1 MHHDDSRCKVDQS
14 LCPLAGG
21 RADYR
26 DEVRELALVI
36 GVRRVWRAVRW
47 RVRRVWRPVR
57 RVWRRVWR
65 AVRRRVRWRAVRW
78 WVFRAGIA
86 VQQRVRRVWRAVR
99 RREHQ
104 ANELVLVITMGRVGS
119 SATYRALKR
128 AGFEALH
135 IHQIGLKSLVKRS
148 LKPEVARH
156 VEDGHRA
163 RALLDAEPDRPVRV
177 ITLVRDPIEQNISA
191 GFSRFCRLGKLDELC
206 RYVTD
211 PAVMNSVWEKTPLAY
226 PLAWMDLELRDVLGI
241 DFYQVDVARA
251 GYGQMEAGRVNA
263 LLLRSTLPDEVK
275 STLLSQF
282 MGREVMMG
290 RTGVDRNKQGDLQN
304 LYRAFELTS
313 PMTVVDLSEVAES
326 RFMQHFFAVDKDEY
340 ILKWKTRLNLA

>member
-1 MHHDDSRCKVDQS
+1 MHHDDSLRKVDQS
-14 LCPLAGG
+14 LCPNRGG

-26 DEVRELALVI
+26 DDVRELLLVI

-47 RVRRVWRPVR
+47 RVRRVWR
-57 RVWRRVWR
+57 
-65 AVRRRVRWRAVRW
+65 AVRRPVRWRAVRW
-78 WVFRAGIA
+78 WLFRAGIA
-86 VQQRVRRVWRAVR
+86 VQQRVRR
-99 RREHQ
+99 RERQ
-104 ANELVLVITMGRVGS
+104 ASELVLVITMGRVGS
-119 SATYRALKR
+119 SATYRALEK

-191 GFSRFCRLGKLDELC
+191 GFSRFCRLGNLDELR

-211 PAVMNSVWEKTPLAY
+211 PAVLNSIWEKTPLAY
-226 PLAWMDLELRDVLGI
+226 SLAWMDLELRDALGI
-241 DFYQVDVARA
+241 DFYQVDVASA

-263 LLLRSTLPDEVK
+263 LVLRSTLPDEVK

-290 RTGVDRNKQGDLQN
+290 RTGVDRNKEGDLKN

-313 PMTVVDLSEVAES
+313 PLTVADLSEVAES
-326 RFMQHFFAVDKDEY
+326 RFMQHFFAVDKDDY

>member
-1 MHHDDSRCKVDQS
+1 MHHDDSLRKVDQS
-14 LCPLAGG
+14 LCPNRGG

-26 DEVRELALVI
+26 DDVRELLLVI

-47 RVRRVWRPVR
+47 RVRRVWR
-57 RVWRRVWR
+57 
-65 AVRRRVRWRAVRW
+65 AVRRPVRWRAVRW
-78 WVFRAGIA
+78 WVFRAGIV
-86 VQQRVRRVWRAVR
+86 VQQRVRR
-99 RREHQ
+99 RERQ
-104 ANELVLVITMGRVGS
+104 ASELVLVITMGRVGS
-119 SATYRALKR
+119 SATYRALER

-191 GFSRFCRLGKLDELC
+191 GFSRFCRLGNLDELR

-211 PAVMNSVWEKTPLAY
+211 PAVLNSIWEKTPLAY
-226 PLAWMDLELRDVLGI
+226 SLAWMDFELRDALGI
-241 DFYQVDVARA
+241 DFYQVDVASA

-263 LLLRSTLPDEVK
+263 LVLRSTLPDEVK

-290 RTGVDRNKQGDLQN
+290 RTGVDRNKEGDLKN

-313 PMTVVDLSEVAES
+313 PLTVADLSEVAES
-326 RFMQHFFAVDKDEY
+326 RFMQHFFAVDKDDY

>member
-1 MHHDDSRCKVDQS
+1 MHHDDSLRKVDQS
-14 LCPLAGG
+14 LCPNRGG

-26 DEVRELALVI
+26 DDVRELLLVI

-47 RVRRVWRPVR
+47 RVRRVWR
-57 RVWRRVWR
+57 
-65 AVRRRVRWRAVRW
+65 AVRRPVRWRAVRW
-78 WVFRAGIA
+78 WLFRAGIA
-86 VQQRVRRVWRAVR
+86 VQQRVRR
-99 RREHQ
+99 RERQ
-104 ANELVLVITMGRVGS
+104 ASELVLVITMGRVGS
-119 SATYRALKR
+119 SATYHALER

-191 GFSRFCRLGKLDELC
+191 GFSRFCRLGNLDELR

-211 PAVMNSVWEKTPLAY
+211 PAVTNSIWEKTPLAY
-226 PLAWMDLELRDVLGI
+226 SLAWMDLELRDALGI
-241 DFYQVDVARA
+241 DFYQVDVASA
-251 GYGQMEAGRVNA
+251 GFGQMESGRVNA
-263 LLLRSTLPDEVK
+263 LVLRSTLPDEVK

-290 RTGVDRNKQGDLQN
+290 RTGVDRNKEGDLKN

-313 PMTVVDLSEVAES
+313 PLTVADLSEVAES
-326 RFMQHFFAVDKDEY
+326 RFMQHFFAVDKDDY

>member
-1 MHHDDSRCKVDQS
+1 MHHDDSLRKVDQS
-14 LCPLAGG
+14 LCPNRGG

-26 DEVRELALVI
+26 DDVRELLLVI

-47 RVRRVWRPVR
+47 RVRRVWRAVR
-57 RVWRRVWR
+57 WRVRRVWR
-65 AVRRRVRWRAVRW
+65 AVRRPVRWRAVRW
-78 WVFRAGIA
+78 WVFRAGIV
-86 VQQRVRRVWRAVR
+86 VQQRVRR
-99 RREHQ
+99 RERQ
-104 ANELVLVITMGRVGS
+104 ASELVLVITMGRVGS
-119 SATYRALKR
+119 SATYRALER

-191 GFSRFCRLGKLDELC
+191 GFSRFCRLGNLDELR

-211 PAVMNSVWEKTPLAY
+211 PAVLNSIWEKTPLAY
-226 PLAWMDLELRDVLGI
+226 SLAWMDFELRDALGI
-241 DFYQVDVARA
+241 DFYQVDVASA

-263 LLLRSTLPDEVK
+263 LVLRSTLPDEVK

-290 RTGVDRNKQGDLQN
+290 RTGVDRNKEGDLKN

-313 PMTVVDLSEVAES
+313 PLTVADLSEVAES
-326 RFMQHFFAVDKDEY
+326 RFMQHFFAVDKDDY